1 MFIKDF
7 TVDVLREKA
16 LVFNYQIHDSDF
28 KSFIDSKVQ
37 LHPELEQFSE
47 TTIKKSKQVMFRIL
61 EQSGIINNAVERVIQ
76 PQILQPEVVKAI
88 DDDDPLW
95 LKIFLISDMDI
106 KQLKQ

>member
-1 MFIKDF
+1 
-7 TVDVLREKA
+7 
-16 LVFNYQIHDSDF
+16 
-28 KSFIDSKVQ
+28 
-37 LHPELEQFSE
+37 
-47 TTIKKSKQVMFRIL
+47 
-61 EQSGIINNAVERVIQ
+61 VERVIQ